1 MPGRCSLIR
10 VDRDRFLE
18 EGFLILRGVIPP
30 RDLEALRRSYEILV
44 DRQRRIWTDM
54 AARGKAPA
62 DVWRS
67 SAQPRLNITRPP
79 DLGDRETAPAFE
91 FWLHENTQGV
101 SSVLLAEDDA
111 PPTEMMLMCNPVSDR
126 GPARW
131 HRDFYPPLN
140 CPLMAYAD
148 DIKESGPRY
157 VQWNVPLY
165 DDAVLWVVP
174 GSHVRSNTPEENTSM
189 AKDPRS
195 PVPGGVQTRLQAGD
209 GVVYILPILHWGSN
223 YSTKL
228 HRTIHGGFARL
239 THWHTTGWIEHL
251 APAARDTCLRWHERA
266 AGYMDHGEAALRV
279 VLAADAGAYRSAL
292 DALHPGRGEKGVV
305 KSTICLSKTARH
317 IYNQRCV
324 DPDGLTAPETL
335 GIESVHPMTLQ
346 WGRPLGERFSPE
358 EAEVLWTRFKPVDD
372 LMQSDEDKL
381 LPGFQGGETCYHFE
395 DVPPALTP
403 DNWYASWTTGR
414 IGNGAFPS

>member
-111 PPTEMMLMCNPVSDR
+111 PPTEMMLMCNPVSDH

-174 GSHVRSNTPEENTSM
+174 GSHVRRNTPEENTSM

-195 PVPGGVQTRLQAGD
+195 PVPGGVQTILQAGD

-228 HRTIHGGFARL
+228 RRTIHGGFARL
-239 THWHTTGWIEHL
+239 THWHTTDWIEHL

-266 AGYMDHGEAALRV
+266 TGYMDHGEAALRA

-358 EAEVLWTRFKPVDD
+358 EAEVLWARFKPVDD
-372 LMQSDEDKL
+372 LMQSDENQL
-381 LPGFQGGETCYHFE
+381 LPGFQGGETRYYFE
-395 DVPPALTP
+395 EVPPALTP
-403 DNWYASWTTGR
+403 DHWYASWTTGR
-414 IGNGAFPS
+414 IGNGASPS